1 MELVWVVIGSLGLI
15 VLFFLY
21 VFAFRVPAAQIN
33 AQMAQRLTELYAD
46 TDPSHERST
55 LLLRSREP
63 KPGQLA
69 ALVIWLNEYER
80 IDPTRQILPTAFQDY
95 YEGTPERLRFREV
108 WPPADYDAVR
118 QSSAQAFERKL
129 AELQAEGWQLVFDL
143 SFSQVDH
150 LVYLQREADQRGS
163 A

>member
-1 MELVWVVIGSLGLI
+1 MDLVWVVIGSLGLI

-21 VFAFRVPAAQIN
+21 VFTFRVPSAQIN
-33 AQMAQRLTELYAD
+33 AQMAQLLTELYAD
-46 TDPSHERST
+46 ADPSWERST
-55 LLLRSREP
+55 LLLRSKEP
-63 KPGQLA
+63 KPGQLT
-69 ALVIWLNEYER
+69 ALVIWLSEYER

-129 AELQAEGWQLVFDL
+129 AELHAEGWQVVFDL
-143 SFSQVDH
+143 SFSRVDH
-150 LVYLQREADQRGS
+150 LVYLRRPSDQRGS